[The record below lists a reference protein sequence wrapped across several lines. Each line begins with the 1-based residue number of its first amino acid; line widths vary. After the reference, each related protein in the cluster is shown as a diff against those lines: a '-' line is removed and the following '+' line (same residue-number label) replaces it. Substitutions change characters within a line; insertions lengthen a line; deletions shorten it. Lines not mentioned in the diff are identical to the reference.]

1 MGIKVTEE
9 TRSFTEGWGLQVLRK
24 GLCYITYRWQ
34 FYRGGLVRGHGLT
47 TAGPHSLRN
56 SVSEFCFGSVPS
68 ASMNCWES
76 SQTEQLSSS
85 PSHTLEACTP
95 GFQRGA
101 LGPTTLWVYL
111 LMIWLTHWPSHIV
124 DQLHICTGKLASLS
138 SLPSPASK
146 PFIWTLTG
154 AKFCAKWAN
163 LHHYQILTEALWG
176 GEYYDPHSTQ
186 EEMGLEKLGSSE
198 GLNPEL
204 FVPKVH
210 VLLLTE
216 DTNVCDSKSS
226 KAVPTGCSCNC
237 RSPQTW
243 QTVCTL
249 GGGRQDSSIT

>member
-1 MGIKVTEE
+1 
-9 TRSFTEGWGLQVLRK
+9 
-24 GLCYITYRWQ
+24 
-34 FYRGGLVRGHGLT
+34 
-47 TAGPHSLRN
+47 
-56 SVSEFCFGSVPS
+56 
-68 ASMNCWES
+68 
-76 SQTEQLSSS
+76 
-85 PSHTLEACTP
+85 
-95 GFQRGA
+95 
-101 LGPTTLWVYL
+101 
-111 LMIWLTHWPSHIV
+111 MIWLTHWPSHIV

-138 SLPSPASK
+138 SLPSPAAKS
-146 PFIWTLTG
+146 FIWTLTG

-163 LHHYQILTEALWG
+163 LDHYRILTAALWG
-176 GEYYDPHSTQ
+176 REYYDPHSTN

-216 DTNVCDSKSS
+216 DTNVCNSKSS

-243 QTVCTL
+243 QTVCSL